1 MRKGAFFFFYE
12 DNDFFFSLIS
22 GKVEGERFIDF

>member
-1 MRKGAFFFFYE
+1 MRKGAMFYE